1 MVGHDDRRRRPPAFR
16 RTVDD
21 SATAGAHDATRL
33 PTMARSLTM
42 HPLRDLTRAVTMP
55 LTAVFVVGLC
65 AVINAMTYSGTWWV
79 KWVALGM
86 GIATVV
92 ALGRG
97 LRTIAVLALVAIVG
111 AWIYRRYGAAAR
123 RTFDEW
129 AGRARPT
136 VAEVLGRV
144 GRDTAAPMH

>member
-1 MVGHDDRRRRPPAFR
+1 
-16 RTVDD
+16 
-21 SATAGAHDATRL
+21 
-33 PTMARSLTM
+33 M

-97 LRTIAVLALVAIVG
+97 LRTIAVLALVALVG
-111 AWIYRRYGAAAR
+111 AWILRRYGAAAR
-123 RTFDEW
+123 ATFDAW
-129 AGRARPT
+129 VGRARPT
-136 VAEVLGRV
+136 VAEVLGRI
-144 GRDTAAPMH
+144 GRDAAAPMH

>member
-1 MVGHDDRRRRPPAFR
+1 MTTGGAAQRRF
-16 RTVDD
+16 V
-21 SATAGAHDATRL
+21 
-33 PTMARSLTM
+33 ARSLTAHGGARTMQPSANDGQRSLSM

-55 LTAVFVVGLC
+55 LTAVFVVALC
-65 AVINAMTYSGTWWV
+65 AVINAMTYGGTWWV

-86 GIATVV
+86 GIASIV

-97 LRTIAVLALVAIVG
+97 LRTIAALAVVSLVG

-123 RTFDEW
+123 ATFDDW

-136 VAEVLGRV
+136 VTEVLGRI
-144 GRDTAAPMH
+144 GRGATTPMR